1 MRNSQRGQILA
12 SSMVSGLLAGRQSF
26 TFRDHGTIELNGLGP
41 FAASEVIYEHDDPS
55 VLCSIRRLSGARR
68 N

>member
-1 MRNSQRGQILA
+1 
-12 SSMVSGLLAGRQSF
+12 MVSGLLAGRQSF